1 MSSVEIASGAPEP
14 IRVEYLIDGEPVLSS
29 ITVKADVRRV
39 GGQVLD
45 WNDATFKA
53 IGSVVQRYVTL
64 TEDGASYPGRYS
76 YTWNTSTITNAAAS
90 DVYQVM
96 VYDDSEIIGMGEIRV
111 GTVDT
116 IDDTAADVTTI
127 LGYTPAATA
136 AATWATVITGNET
149 LEQAGGALNVLRG
162 ALLNPLNEADGD
174 PGTLILKKNDGVT
187 TWVTWTLLDQ
197 NGGAVVGSPGEPAR
211 RSAGT

>member
-45 WNDATFKA
+45 WSDATFKA

-76 YTWNTSTITNAAAS
+76 YTWDTSTITNAAAS

-96 VYDDSEIIGMGEIRV
+96 VYDDTEIIGMGEIRV
-111 GTVDT
+111 GTVNT
-116 IDDTAADVTTI
+116 IDA
-127 LGYTPAATA
+127 LPSA
-136 AATWATVITGNET
+136 AANASAAWATDITANAN
-149 LEQAGGALNVLRG
+149 LDQAGGALNVLRQN
-162 ALLNPLNEADGD
+162 LTNPLAEAEGD
-174 PGTLILKKNDGVT
+174 PGTLELLADDLVAVRLRWELRDKDGNAVT
-187 TWVTWTLLDQ
+187 GNV
-197 NGGAVVGSPGEPAR
+197 GEPAQ
-211 RSAGT
+211 RSVAAVDP

>member
-45 WNDATFKA
+45 WSDSTFKA
-53 IGSVVQRYVTL
+53 VGSVVQRYVTL

-76 YTWNTSTITNAAAS
+76 YTWDTSTITNAAAS

-96 VYDDSEIIGMGEIRV
+96 VYDGTEIIGMGEIRV
-111 GTVDT
+111 GTVNTTDT
-116 IDDTAADVTTI
+116 IASDAAQAVDALYNARWIADDGTITQFADDGT
-127 LGYTPAATA
+127 TPAFTATG
-136 AATWATVITGNET
+136 TDVN
-149 LEQAGGALNVLRG
+149 
-162 ALLNPLNEADGD
+162 GD
-174 PGTLILKKNDGVT
+174 PVT
-187 TWVTWTLLDQ
+187 I
-197 NGGAVVGSPGEPAR
+197 A
-211 RSAGT
+211 AGTVARTTKLTAVP